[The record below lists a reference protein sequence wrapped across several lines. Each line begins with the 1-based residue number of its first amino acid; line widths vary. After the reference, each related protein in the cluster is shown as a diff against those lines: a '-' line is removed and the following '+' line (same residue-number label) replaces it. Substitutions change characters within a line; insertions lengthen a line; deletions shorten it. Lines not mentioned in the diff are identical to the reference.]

1 MRGIPNAITLLRLL
15 LTPVIATLLAERYYV
30 AGFVIYVFAALSDG
44 LDGYLARRFNVTSRV
59 GALLDPVADK
69 LIVICASFALAWQ
82 GLLPLWVAIPL
93 IARDALMLG
102 VGVTDPRLQN
112 GWLPPNPAGK
122 LHAALAFLTIIATI
136 AQAAGLFDAQWLLM
150 VLYAVLLA
158 SLAIS
163 SGLYFA
169 AWRRFR
175 ARAART

>member
-15 LTPVIATLLAERYYV
+15 LTPVIAMLLVERYYV

-93 IARDALMLG
+93 IARANGGRSIGHALTS
-102 VGVTDPRLQN
+102 VSQ
-112 GWLPPNPAGK
+112 
-122 LHAALAFLTIIATI
+122 AT
-136 AQAAGLFDAQWLLM
+136 LRHF
-150 VLYAVLLA
+150 V
-158 SLAIS
+158 
-163 SGLYFA
+163 
-169 AWRRFR
+169 
-175 ARAART
+175 RTRY